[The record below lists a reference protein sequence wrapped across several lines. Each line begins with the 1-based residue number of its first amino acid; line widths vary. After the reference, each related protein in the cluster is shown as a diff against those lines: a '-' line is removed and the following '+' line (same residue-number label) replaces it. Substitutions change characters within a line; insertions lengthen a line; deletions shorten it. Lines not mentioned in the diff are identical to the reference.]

1 METTNPVEAEVIEPQ
16 TLPMAVPKT
25 NAAMR
30 PGVGVFFQSV
40 AEVWSVADGLR
51 KGGAGPK
58 GSTTASIAA
67 SIIKGQSIGLDLVTS
82 MSYITVVNG
91 RASLMG
97 DLALGLV
104 RKSGLTN
111 PKAGGYLREEWAG
124 EGEARTCT
132 MSAKRHDTGEEMVR
146 SFSTA
151 QARAALLIGK
161 TAIWTG
167 FHDRMLRYRAMGFLL
182 RDLFSDILLGLYLT
196 EELQASDYFTPPAS
210 GDPRVETAI
219 QAAEPQADPFFST
232 PAEPEVLDASAVTV
246 LEAPN
251 AQEPASAPQTPAGG
265 PIIVGDI
272 ASAAAA
278 QGLDEATLAATAD
291 KVIAMLSAE
300 PAPNS
305 PEDPFRGF
313 RDPAAAPVTIPTSA
327 RVKKRVTKAAPA
339 PATRPAFPAL
349 PSSTVAV
356 TRRGETSKLPW

>member
-1 METTNPVEAEVIEPQ
+1 METTQETKPLEAEVIEPVA
-16 TLPMAVPKT
+16 LLKPEPSAPKT

-40 AEVWSVADGLR
+40 AEVWSVAEGLR

-58 GSTTASIAA
+58 GSTTGSIAA

-111 PKAGGYLREEWAG
+111 PKLGGYLREEWTG
-124 EGEARTCT
+124 EGEERTCT

-151 QARAALLIGK
+151 QARVAMLIGK
-161 TAIWTG
+161 TAIWLG

-182 RDLFSDILLGLYLT
+182 RDLFSDLLLGLYLT
-196 EELQASDYFTPPAS
+196 EELQESDYFEPPRS
-210 GDPRVETAI
+210 GESKPTTAI
-219 QAAEPQADPFFST
+219 EVAEPAADPFFT
-232 PAEPEVLDASAVTV
+232 PAETVVEAVLVE
-246 LEAPN
+246 EATN
-251 AQEPASAPQTPAGG
+251 AQEAVSAPESTGG
-265 PIIVGDI
+265 APIIVGDI
-272 ASAAAA
+272 ESAAAA
-278 QGLDEATLAATAD
+278 QGLDEASLAATAE
-291 KVIAMLSAE
+291 KAIALLSAD
-300 PAPNS
+300 PVPGG

-313 RDPAAAPVTIPTSA
+313 RDPDPAAAPVVIPTSA
-327 RVKKRVTKAAPA
+327 RKQSKPKPKPIAP
-339 PATRPAFPAL
+339 PAL
-349 PSSTVAV
+349 PSSTATVV
-356 TRRGETSKLPW
+356 KKGGNGKLW